1 MCHLWPVV
9 IAVQQ
14 LWSRAVEEGFTVR
27 GAIELGQI
35 YWTPEDTIGPAL
47 VDASSLENKCANWSR
62 VIVGPSLLRAI
73 APIPLTY
80 PHTNRSFL
88 NVSEDGLIEI
98 NLRGLSVPQLEA
110 MSVAAGL
117 DSKNINR
124 C

>member
-14 LWSRAVEEGFTVR
+14 LWSCAVEEGFTVR

-98 NLRGLSVPQLEA
+98 NPRGLSVPQLEA